1 MAIEIIPKTRTRKIS
16 LTKTSSFVLAII
28 FFAFLISYFV
38 FNFYQNKLS
47 REISDVEKALQKSP
61 SENNLEDGIFSYQKK
76 IEDTGILL
84 GNHKPVANLLSNL
97 EKNTHPKVWLSR
109 FKLNMADE
117 TLDLLGSTDS
127 FEILGQQT
135 LIFGKQ
141 EFIKNTNLSDVSMG
155 RDGKIKFELQLILDP
170 KIFAPLTP

>member
-16 LTKTSSFVLAII
+16 LTKTSSFILATI
-28 FFAFLISYFV
+28 FFAFLISYSV

-47 REISDVEKALQKSP
+47 REISDIEEALRKSP
-61 SENNLEDGIFSYQKK
+61 SEKNLEDGIFSYQRK
-76 IEDTGILL
+76 IEDIGILL

-117 TLDLLGSTDS
+117 TLNILGSTDS